1 MQQPFEID
9 DFGGTP
15 ILENLQIL
23 LTSTIYIYEIVDVYH
38 IPYAPITSHSI
49 TVVGII
55 KELQMGDEL

>member
-1 MQQPFEID
+1 M
-9 DFGGTP
+9 
-15 ILENLQIL
+15 ENLQIL
-23 LTSTIYIYEIVDVYH
+23 LTSTYKYYIYIYEIVDVYH